1 MIPSVRLST
10 VLRLLRRQ
18 PREAMA
24 RRDAALVARINRA
37 AWRDDAWALRLD
49 VTLTTKQRFARN
61 FAARNA
67 ARRYLAG
74 LGYEV

>member
-1 MIPSVRLST
+1 MIHEIPHGLLVRM
-10 VLRLLRRQ
+10 RR
-18 PREAMA
+18 PVALAYA
-24 RRDAALVARINRA
+24 RKDAALICRIERTH
-37 AWRDDAWALRLD
+37 WRDTAWALRLD

-74 LGYEV
+74 LGYSV